1 MPAFKDIT
9 GTRFGR
15 LTVVNRIENQGRQT
29 RWLCQCDC
37 GAETKVTVSNLG
49 RSVTSCGCAHREE
62 LATRNLKHGHTPR
75 GGRSSAYARW
85 AAILN
90 RCRNPN
96 DEHFAEYGGRGIMV
110 CDRWL
115 IFENFLA
122 DMGEPPLGLT
132 IDRIDNNG
140 PYAPGNCRWATM
152 SEQAFNRRPRQPYKW
167 KRNR

>member
-1 MPAFKDIT
+1 
-9 GTRFGR
+9 
-15 LTVVNRIENQGRQT
+15 
-29 RWLCQCDC
+29 
-37 GAETKVTVSNLG
+37 
-49 RSVTSCGCAHREE
+49 
-62 LATRNLKHGHTPR
+62 
-75 GGRSSAYARW
+75 
-85 AAILN
+85 
-90 RCRNPN
+90 
-96 DEHFAEYGGRGIMV
+96 MV